1 MPRPFRLAL
10 LAGVVLMLVLAVAPH
25 TAAAP
30 AAACT
35 YVVHEG
41 DTLDTIAARF
51 NTSPSDLAAVNGIED
66 PQSLQPGVTL
76 VIPDCPNAPA
86 PQARTNRAAP
96 ARSRLQIDTLD
107 TRPDAKDIAQPLV
120 DRAVGATVHIVA
132 ETRYGFTSG
141 GTGTVVGADGRTFLT
156 AFHVVGDPTTGRLYP
171 VREIRVGPFKDWALR
186 AHVIA
191 TDPENDLAVLIVNEA
206 PDFNG
211 FAFAPVG
218 DSDSLKL
225 GDTVYT
231 LGYPGVAHGGWTSFL
246 FDEVMGHAANMDGA
260 TICVT
265 AVLEVRYRKPVPVSQ
280 ELTYRAWITKRDGR
294 HARRDEQFHVARIKR
309 VARNPGSVVSRG
321 YAAPFPGDEL
331 RDALSQRIAPIAI
344 KRSIPPIMMT
354 V

>member
-10 LAGVVLMLVLAVAPH
+10 LAGVVLMLALAVAPH

-86 PQARTNRAAP
+86 PQARTNRATP

-107 TRPDAKDIAQPLV
+107 THPDAKDIAQPLV

-171 VREIRVGPFKDWALR
+171 VREIRVGPFKDWTLR

-191 TDPENDLAVLIVNEA
+191 TDPENDLAALIVNED
-206 PDFNG
+206 PDFKG
-211 FAFAPVG
+211 FAFAPLG
-218 DSDSLKL
+218 DSDTLQL

-231 LGYPGVAHGGWTSFL
+231 LSYPGAAHGGLATTRGVLLGKLGLSSEAGPRFL
-246 FDEVMGHAANMDGA
+246 
-260 TICVT
+260 
-265 AVLEVRYRKPVPVSQ
+265 
-280 ELTYRAWITKRDGR
+280 LTDAE
-294 HARRDEQFHVARIKR
+294 AS
-309 VARNPGSVVSRG
+309 PGSSGGVAINEKGEVIGIVSAIVTRRETLDG
-321 YAAPFPGDEL
+321 LGLPQVDNATVLIPINWSRPLLAP
-331 RDALSQRIAPIAI
+331 
-344 KRSIPPIMMT
+344 
-354 V
+354 